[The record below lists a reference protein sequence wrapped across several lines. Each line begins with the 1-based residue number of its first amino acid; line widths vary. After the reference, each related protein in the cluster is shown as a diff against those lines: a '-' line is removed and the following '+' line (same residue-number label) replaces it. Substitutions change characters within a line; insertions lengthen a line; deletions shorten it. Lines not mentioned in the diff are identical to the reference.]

1 MEIFRLFGVKRSFLD
16 GLSYRTIIGL
26 VRGYR
31 VNVAGVN

>member
-1 MEIFRLFGVKRSFLD
+1 MEIFRLFDAKRSFMD
-16 GLSYRTIIGL
+16 GLSYRAITGR